1 MEEKL
6 LTIVVPAYNME
17 KFIRRCLNSIVSQQ
31 VMNCVEVYVVNDGS
45 KDSTLDIIREYE
57 QDYPGYIHVI
67 DKDNGNYG
75 SVMNVA
81 LSKASGRYFR
91 TLDADDWYE
100 TPAFE
105 RFVQELHK
113 TDADMLIC
121 ERYEFFEKT
130 GIKELVK
137 LDEQFPR
144 DQDVP
149 VSSKFWNSELVRRL
163 THVSSVCY
171 KTDILRESGLRWS
184 ERVFYTDNEYLFWP
198 LRLVKTLRF
207 VSDPIYVYYKGR
219 DDQSVSS
226 SNIRKNFHSFD
237 VVTNKLLQE
246 YIKRKDENVETE
258 PLMQK
263 ILSVDLLPNFYL
275 SLIVDGLKNKKS
287 IDNVERLLKHNNLL
301 RLLSETAKIKYV
313 EAYRNNIFKYFLMRI
328 NYYRLR
334 LQNKLLAFI
343 FFIGIINT
351 YLHVIQFFV

>member
-57 QDYPGYIHVI
+57 HNYPGYIHVI

-171 KTDILRESGLRWS
+171 KTDLLRESGLRWS

-246 YIKRKDENVETE
+246 YIKRKDENIETE

-263 ILSVDLLPNFYL
+263 ILLVDLLPHFYRT
-275 SLIVDGLKNKKS
+275 LIVDGLKNKKS

-301 RLLSETAKIKYV
+301 LSETAKINYV
-313 EAYRNNIFKYFLMRI
+313 EAYRNCIFKYFLIRI
-328 NYYRLR
+328 NYYGLC
-334 LQNKLLAFI
+334 LLNKLFSLF
-343 FFIGIINT
+343 GCKRT
-351 YLHVIQFFV
+351 

>member
-17 KFIRRCLNSIVSQQ
+17 KYIRRCLDSIVSPQ

-57 QDYPGYIHVI
+57 HNYPGYIHVI

-81 LSKASGRYFR
+81 LSKAKGRYFR

-100 TPAFE
+100 TQAFE
-105 RFVQELHK
+105 HFVQELHE

-130 GIKELVK
+130 GVKELVK
-137 LDEQFPR
+137 LDDEFPR

-149 VSSKFWNSELVRRL
+149 VSGKFWSSKLVRRL
-163 THVSSVCY
+163 AHVSSVCY
-171 KTDILRESGLRWS
+171 KTDLLRKSGLKWS
-184 ERVFYTDNEYLFWP
+184 ERVFYTDNEFLFWP

-207 VSDPIYVYYKGR
+207 VSDPVYVYNIGR
-219 DDQSVSS
+219 DDQSVSVS
-226 SNIRKNFHSFD
+226 SIRKNFHSFD
-237 VVTNKLLQE
+237 VVTNKLLHE
-246 YIKRKDENVETE
+246 YIERKDENVETE

-275 SLIVDGLKNKKS
+275 TLIVDGLKNKKS
-287 IDNVERLLKHNNLL
+287 IDQVEGLLKHNSL
-301 RLLSETAKIKYV
+301 LLSETAGISNYRNIRYV
-313 EAYRNNIFKYFLMRI
+313 DAYRNNVLKYHLARLDYLLRTSKIISFLKR
-328 NYYRLR
+328 
-334 LQNKLLAFI
+334 
-343 FFIGIINT
+343 
-351 YLHVIQFFV
+351 